1 MYRDGTTAE
10 LQVLRTDLARTE
22 AARVELERQRAAALA
37 ELRRLKEGVQ
47 PDETLERDP
56 AYRRMRIGLIVLGT
70 VGAIVLLGSLETVS
84 SWAVAEPL
92 WNAQGLRNFYWH
104 IAHGRGLVGL
114 AAAGFVVVAA
124 LPWAALPFVA
134 RRGLAGDRRWGWI
147 AAVASS
153 AVFVPTPLL
162 PISVL
167 CLAVLFSKRVRAV
180 YFPPGA

>member
-22 AARVELERQRAAALA
+22 AARAELERQRAAALV
-37 ELRRLKEGVQ
+37 ELRRLREGVQ

-56 AYRRMRIGLIVLGT
+56 AYRRMRVGLSVLGV
-70 VGAIVLLGSLETVS
+70 VGALGLLGSLQTVS
-84 SWAVAEPL
+84 TWAVAEPL

-104 IAHGRGLVGL
+104 VVHGRGLVGL
-114 AAAGFVVVAA
+114 AAAAFVVLSA
-124 LPWAALPFVA
+124 LPWAVLPFVA
-134 RRGLAGDRRWGWI
+134 RRGLGHDRRWGWI

-162 PISVL
+162 PVAVL
-167 CLAVLFSKRVRAV
+167 CLVVLFSKRVRAV